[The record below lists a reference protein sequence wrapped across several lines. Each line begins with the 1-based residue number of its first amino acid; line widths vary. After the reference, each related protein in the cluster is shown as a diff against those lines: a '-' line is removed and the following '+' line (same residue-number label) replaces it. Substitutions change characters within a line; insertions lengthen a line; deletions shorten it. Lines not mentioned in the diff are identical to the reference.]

1 MVKQQSSKLWMRVR
15 FFLPVPFNWFYR
27 RYKMKTTVSIIL
39 DLLLCI
45 LLIWNMFLDR
55 SLTKRVDAL
64 QSWVEVLLGIRLSFK
79 KNIDRY
85 KAQQEKEMDEK
96 DEN

>member
-1 MVKQQSSKLWMRVR
+1 
-15 FFLPVPFNWFYR
+15 
-27 RYKMKTTVSIIL
+27 MKTTVSIVL

-64 QSWVEVLLGIRLSFK
+64 QSWVEAILGIRLSTLK

-85 KAQQEKEMDEK
+85 KAQRDKEMDEK
-96 DEN
+96 DKDED

>member
-1 MVKQQSSKLWMRVR
+1 
-15 FFLPVPFNWFYR
+15 
-27 RYKMKTTVSIIL
+27 MKTTVSIVL

-64 QSWVEVLLGIRLSFK
+64 QSWVEAILGIRLSTLK

-85 KAQQEKEMDEK
+85 KAQREKEMDEK
-96 DEN
+96 DED

>member
-1 MVKQQSSKLWMRVR
+1 
-15 FFLPVPFNWFYR
+15 
-27 RYKMKTTVSIIL
+27 MKTTVSIIL

-64 QSWVEVLLGIRLSFK
+64 QSWVEALLGIRLSTLK
-79 KNIDRY
+79 KNIDRF
-85 KAQQEKEMDEK
+85 KAQREKEMDEK
-96 DEN
+96 DED

>member
-1 MVKQQSSKLWMRVR
+1 
-15 FFLPVPFNWFYR
+15 
-27 RYKMKTTVSIIL
+27 MKTTVSIIL

-64 QSWVEVLLGIRLSFK
+64 QSWVEAILGIRLSTLK

-85 KAQQEKEMDEK
+85 KAQREKEMDEK
-96 DEN
+96 DED